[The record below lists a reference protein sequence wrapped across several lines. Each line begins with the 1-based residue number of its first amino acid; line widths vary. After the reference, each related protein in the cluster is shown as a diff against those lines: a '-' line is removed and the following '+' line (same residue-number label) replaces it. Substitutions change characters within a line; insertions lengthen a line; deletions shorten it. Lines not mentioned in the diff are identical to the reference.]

1 MLSSLEEKRFLV
13 YSDGDSILLKPV
25 KREIPEFK
33 KLMKQTQELA
43 SEAGLT
49 EDDIVESIK
58 AVRLKNH
65 ENRS

>member
-1 MLSSLEEKRFLV
+1 MTEKRFIV
-13 YSDGDSILLKPV
+13 YSDGDNILLKPI

-43 SEAGLT
+43 AEASLT

-58 AVRLKNH
+58 VVRRKNH